1 MTPPLYRQA
10 AVQAQ
15 RDAMG
20 GATLQVQA
28 PATGWITAAALLV
41 AVLVLALAFGGH
53 YTRKEHV
60 DGYLAPTL
68 GLIRV
73 QTPQAG
79 VVSSLRV
86 SEGQVVRRGQVLLEI
101 SSEQSTASLR
111 ESHAAALAELRQRR
125 ESLRRERSKQDEID
139 ALTGQAWAERQ
150 RALENEIAQAEAQ
163 RALQQRRVASAER
176 TVRRHEELV
185 ARQFVAEIT
194 LQQKQDE
201 WIETRNQLAQVE
213 RALTGLR
220 RDLAGARIEGAS
232 AGLKG
237 DNNAA
242 ALERQISELSQQLA
256 ETDARRAVTLTA
268 PADGTVTNVLASLG
282 QSAQPGTPLLSLLP
296 AGGTLEAQLLVPS
309 RAAGFIRPGQD
320 VALRYQAFPFQ
331 RFGHQ
336 SGTVTAVG
344 KTVIQVGDAA
354 QLPVPVREPVYRIS
368 VSLPAQQLKG
378 YGEALPLQA
387 GMRLDADVSVD
398 RRRLIEWVFDPLVAL
413 KGRL

>member
-1 MTPPLYRQA
+1 MSTPLFREA
-10 AVQAQ
+10 ALEAQ
-15 RDAMG
+15 RDTLG
-20 GATLQVQA
+20 GAALQVQG
-28 PATGWITAAALLV
+28 PATGWLTMAALVTV
-41 AVLVLALAFGGH
+41 ALVLALAFGGH

-79 VVSSLRV
+79 VVSTLHV
-86 SEGQVVRRGQVLLEI
+86 SEGQAVRRGEVLMEI
-101 SSEQSTASLR
+101 SSEQATTSQR

-125 ESLRRERSKQDEID
+125 DSLRHERSKQGEIET
-139 ALTGQAWAERQ
+139 LTGNGWVERV
-150 RALENEIAQAEAQ
+150 RAIESEIGQAEAQ
-163 RALQQRRVASAER
+163 RELQKRRVASAER
-176 TVRRHEELV
+176 TVQRHEELV
-185 ARQFVAEIT
+185 AQHFVSEVT

-201 WIETRNQLAQVE
+201 WIETRNQLAQID

-220 RDLAGARIEGAS
+220 RDLMSARIERAS
-232 AGLKG
+232 AELKG
-237 DNNAA
+237 GNHTA
-242 ALERQISELSQQLA
+242 ALDRQISELSQQLTEA
-256 ETDARRAVTLTA
+256 DARRAVSLIA

-282 QSAQPGTPLLSLLP
+282 QIAQPGTPLLSLLP

-309 RAAGFIRPGQD
+309 RAAGFLRAGQS
-320 VALRYQAFPFQ
+320 VALRYQAFPYQ

-336 SGTVTAVG
+336 TGTVLSVG
-344 KTVIQVGDAA
+344 KTVIQAGDATH
-354 QLPVPVREPVYRIS
+354 LPVTLREPVYRVS
-368 VSLPAQQLKG
+368 VRLPAQQLHG

-387 GMRLDADVSVD
+387 GMRLDADVLVD